1 MCTPESMALMAI
13 GSSAMQVAGQA
24 SAASAQDRFNQ
35 QRLERGTDLALRNFR
50 NQTRQAYT
58 APTQKRE
65 AVAQE
70 INQVWRESRKRAA
83 TAQSTAAEAG
93 VSGASVQALLADYQ
107 RKTLAFET
115 NSERNLEF
123 YETNLEDQLESLRM
137 GAEGR
142 IESLRYMPAQRPSFL
157 GSALRIGMAGVQG
170 YVAGTRMF
178 GTGGGVS
185 GADGI
190 PQAPQGT
197 YGTNFTTPSG
207 YSMGHINPLGQV
219 DFTRSVR
226 PSWY

>member
-1 MCTPESMALMAI
+1 
-13 GSSAMQVAGQA
+13 MQVAGQA

-58 APTQKRE
+58 ALTQKRE

-83 TAQSTAAEAG
+83 TAQNTAADAG

-157 GSALRIGMAGVQG
+157 GSALRIGMAGMQG
-170 YVAGTRMF
+170 YVAGRQAF
-178 GTGGGVS
+178 GPGGNPGS
-185 GADGI
+185 GARAFGADGI
-190 PQAPQGT
+190 PQAPQGTYGT